1 MDESKSIIGTYSL
14 LSAEFVNSDG
24 KVLSSPIGSSPLGRA
39 MFNADGYM
47 SAIITNPE
55 NIKSFPKNT
64 SWTQASDADVA
75 FVARNMG
82 GYSGKYEVFIENG
95 ELTLSTIVEVSMDPG
110 WMSTTQVRRLSWR
123 GEDGKQ
129 ILVHKPVSFIE
140 LPVSVIF
147 GVRKCLEI

>member
-1 MDESKSIIGTYSL
+1 
-14 LSAEFVNSDG
+14 
-24 KVLSSPIGSSPLGRA
+24 
-39 MFNADGYM
+39 
-47 SAIITNPE
+47 
-55 NIKSFPKNT
+55 
-64 SWTQASDADVA
+64 
-75 FVARNMG
+75 MG

-123 GEDGKQ
+123 EEDGKQ

-147 GVRKCLEI
+147 GVRKFLEI